1 MATAPDDPVTF
12 DLSVGNFKPVV
23 MSWVGAAIA
32 KIAKEDTFSAA
43 WKNLIPTPDTYE
55 EVLASAQAAHA
66 AGALFKN
73 VKGRQPPECA
83 PEPEEAEVDD
93 FDAGDDE
100 SQADDQ
106 GLLSADID
114 PEEAAMAAGEA
125 DTLVAADD
133 ARAADALEAGGAETP
148 VAAPAEQDEP
158 RSAAD
163 AAATASEEANI
174 KKLERL
180 MALRLIYGRYPP
192 KSAASAPSA

>member
-12 DLSVGNFKPVV
+12 DLSVDNFKPVV

-32 KIAKEDTFSAA
+32 KIAEDTFSAA

-55 EVLASAQAAHA
+55 LRPPTLQAHCSRTS
-66 AGALFKN
+66 
-73 VKGRQPPECA
+73 KGRQPPECA

-114 PEEAAMAAGEA
+114 PEEAAVAASEA

-133 ARAADALEAGGAETP
+133 ARAADALEAARRPSRGTRRTRRTQ
-148 VAAPAEQDEP
+148 V
-158 RSAAD
+158 S
-163 AAATASEEANI
+163 
-174 KKLERL
+174 
-180 MALRLIYGRYPP
+180 GRCSGDSQRGS
-192 KSAASAPSA
+192 KH